1 MISGGCELWSWRRVY
16 DAILFKEALLGDAM
30 RRDAP
35 RCDAMRRDATFSIR
49 IQVEQSVKY
58 KPYVYMKSTR
68 QAADARVSS
77 FVAVN
82 QTPFARGDHFLYELR

>member
-1 MISGGCELWSWRRVY
+1 MY

-35 RCDAMRRDATFSIR
+35 RCDATFSIR

-68 QAADARVSS
+68 QAADARGSS